1 MLGQVLNGET
11 AIESTYEVYYQKEGS
26 LVTTQTWDDLDAEK
40 DDVIN
45 VIIVVTGAEGEWFAD
60 EVTLTLPESDK
71 FVGGTVESDG
81 LTLTITF
88 SMKLVDTTT
97 N

>member
-1 MLGQVLNGET
+1 M
-11 AIESTYEVYYQKEGS
+11 
-26 LVTTQTWDDLDAEK
+26 
-40 DDVIN
+40 
-45 VIIVVTGAEGEWFAD
+45 IIVVTGAEGEWFAD